1 MTNRFAGRA
10 WPSLIAFLLL
20 GACYLALRLPSLMA
34 LPLFN
39 DEAVYLLRAQRFP
52 QMLAAEGPAGA
63 TLPDGK
69 LIQELLLAALA
80 ALPGDP
86 LVPSRLLSLAC
97 GLATTLTLAALGRAL
112 GRPVAGLLA
121 GALYA
126 LSPLALI
133 HDLLGLPDS
142 LLTLVSVLLL
152 WASVQLGSRP
162 QATRRDAAV
171 VGVLLAVAALVKLAG
186 LLLFAVPLL
195 AVLLLPNSWAER
207 RRRLGLL
214 RTTLIIALAC
224 VAALAPLHYGGAER
238 QKLAGEAQGRLTVIV
253 RNLGDVTAWT
263 ARYLPGPL
271 LLLPLLLLG
280 LEARRRR
287 TEDRRPTTDD
297 RPSAIGYRL
306 SAIGYRPVA
315 FLLAAGLATM
325 GAFAVVGLTLYPRYL
340 LPAWPPL
347 LLAAAVAGEEL
358 WRRAGGAR
366 VVAAALGAGAVAWGL
381 FFAVSF
387 ASNPLRAPLA
397 ASDRA
402 QYLER
407 WTAGYNLPVLLADLR
422 AESAARGGITLV
434 NHSQTRLVNLA
445 PQIYLADAPEIA
457 QRSLDLAAPDAPAAL
472 QALARSGPTYVLVDA
487 QVAEG
492 YGLDTRFPG
501 LQLAHAYAHPSGTM
515 RFLLFEQ
522 R

>member
-1 MTNRFAGRA
+1 MTYRIAGRA

-20 GACYLALRLPSLMA
+20 GACYLALRLPSLLA

-52 QMLAAEGPAGA
+52 QMLAADGPAGA

-80 ALPGDP
+80 PLPGDP

-171 VGVLLAVAALVKLAG
+171 VGALLAVAALVKLAG

-195 AVLLLPNSWAER
+195 AVLLLPDSWAER

-238 QKLAGEAQGRLTVIV
+238 QKLAGEAPARLSVII

-287 TEDRRPTTDD
+287 TEDRRPTTDP
-297 RPSAIGYRL
+297 RLSAIGYRL
-306 SAIGYRPVA
+306 SAIVR
-315 FLLAAGLATM
+315 
-325 GAFAVVGLTLYPRYL
+325 
-340 LPAWPPL
+340 
-347 LLAAAVAGEEL
+347 
-358 WRRAGGAR
+358 WR
-366 VVAAALGAGAVAWGL
+366 
-381 FFAVSF
+381 SF
-387 ASNPLRAPLA
+387 S
-397 ASDRA
+397 
-402 QYLER
+402 
-407 WTAGYNLPVLLADLR
+407 
-422 AESAARGGITLV
+422 
-434 NHSQTRLVNLA
+434 
-445 PQIYLADAPEIA
+445 PQ
-457 QRSLDLAAPDAPAAL
+457 
-472 QALARSGPTYVLVDA
+472 G
-487 QVAEG
+487 
-492 YGLDTRFPG
+492 
-501 LQLAHAYAHPSGTM
+501 
-515 RFLLFEQ
+515 
-522 R
+522 